1 MALMSAA
8 PSTATPLSPSGSA
21 HFTIGLAPADL
32 VHTVVTVS
40 LA

>member
-1 MALMSAA
+1 MSAA
-8 PSTATPLSPSGSA
+8 PSTATPLSPSGSALSA